1 MAAGEPRRGLG
12 AWIVVAVVFS
22 VAFYIVWND
31 PEGAWL
37 RLRSIRNSVLEI
49 FSRF

>member
-12 AWIVVAVVFS
+12 TWVVVAVVFC

-37 RLRSIRNSVLEI
+37 RLRSIWNSLSDF
-49 FSRF
+49 FSKF